1 MLGHR
6 PASLTG
12 PQPELHPGHN
22 GAGCGVAMAS
32 LGSTLVLT
40 LLLAIGLVF
49 FLRAASKDRT
59 TVVDVHS
66 PQPAVAVLEG
76 LLAWLQARGWQPT
89 AKDPQRQ
96 VLRFAGDVRASLPL
110 SLLLSLLGSLGAG
123 SLALVLHQLLPA
135 AGPWVFALPLLGPLA
150 GWLYWRRASRREI
163 LELRLMEEP
172 ASGGSTLRLRA
183 HRDELIAMETELGP
197 ALGLASDGRLLS
209 SPI

>member
-1 MLGHR
+1 M
-6 PASLTG
+6 
-12 PQPELHPGHN
+12 N
-22 GAGCGVAMAS
+22 CVCGLWMAP

-40 LLLAIGLVF
+40 LLLAIGLIF

-66 PQPAVAVLEG
+66 ARPAVDVLEG
-76 LLAWLQARGWQPT
+76 LVAWLQARGWQPT
-89 AKDPQRQ
+89 DKDPQRQ

-123 SLALVLHQLLPA
+123 SLALVLHQLLPK
-135 AGPWVFALPLLGPLA
+135 AGPWVFALILLGPLA

-163 LELRLMEEP
+163 LELRLLEQP
-172 ASGGSTLRLRA
+172 ANGGSTLRLRA
-183 HRDELIAMETELGP
+183 HRDELIAMESELGP
-197 ALGLASDGRLLS
+197 ILGLASDGRLLS

>member
-1 MLGHR
+1 
-6 PASLTG
+6 
-12 PQPELHPGHN
+12 
-22 GAGCGVAMAS
+22 MAS

-66 PQPAVAVLEG
+66 PRPAVDVLEG

-123 SLALVLHQLLPA
+123 SLALVLHQLLPGV
-135 AGPWVFALPLLGPLA
+135 GPGVFALPLLGPLA

>member
-1 MLGHR
+1 
-6 PASLTG
+6 
-12 PQPELHPGHN
+12 
-22 GAGCGVAMAS
+22 MAP

-40 LLLAIGLVF
+40 LLLAIGLIF

-66 PQPAVAVLEG
+66 PRPAVELLEG
-76 LLAWLQARGWQPT
+76 LVAWLQARGWHPT
-89 AKDPQRQ
+89 EKDAQRQ
-96 VLRFAGDVRASLPL
+96 VLRFAGEVRASLPL
-110 SLLLSLLGSLGAG
+110 SVLLSVLGSLGAG
-123 SLALVLHQLLPA
+123 SLALVLHQLLPE
-135 AGPWVFALPLLGPLA
+135 AGPWMFALPFMGPLA
-150 GWLYWRRASRREI
+150 GWLYWRRASRRET
-163 LELRLMEEP
+163 LELRLLDEP